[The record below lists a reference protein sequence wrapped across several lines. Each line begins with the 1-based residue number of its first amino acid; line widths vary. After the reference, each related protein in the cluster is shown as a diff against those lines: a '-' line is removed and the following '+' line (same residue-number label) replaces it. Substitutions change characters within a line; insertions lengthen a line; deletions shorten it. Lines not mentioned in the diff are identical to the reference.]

1 MTQYTFFQWLLFFY
15 FYCFAG
21 WCFESTYVSLKTR
34 KLTNRGFMRG
44 PFLPI
49 YGSGAIIMLFAS
61 IPFKENLVLTYFA
74 GAIAATLLEY
84 VTGVSMEAIFKVRYW
99 DYSNQKFNF
108 QGHICL
114 SSTIA
119 WGFLTLLLTNVL
131 HTPVESFVLGI
142 PEKVTEGVAFVLT
155 IFIAADFALSFKAA
169 LDLRDILVRM
179 EKIKEDVTI
188 MQKRLDVIVAVAGN
202 ELENR
207 KEELEERLDS
217 LREKI
222 KVSPSE
228 YLDSVKEEIN
238 EIAMRYRIQKEKR
251 EHLLTFRDFYK
262 RNMIL
267 NNPLSSKR
275 FKDALEEIKRKVK

>member
-1 MTQYTFFQWLLFFY
+1 MPI
-15 FYCFAG
+15 
-21 WCFESTYVSLKTR
+21 R
-34 KLTNRGFMRG
+34 KGRV
-44 PFLPI
+44 
-49 YGSGAIIMLFAS
+49 IIMAEIKKMTKKDYFNELKGLVANRQDLVDFIDHEIELLSKKSSRTA
-61 IPFKENLVLTYFA
+61 PTKTQVEN
-74 GAIAATLLEY
+74 
-84 VTGVSMEAIFKVRYW
+84 
-99 DYSNQKFNF
+99 
-108 QGHICL
+108 
-114 SSTIA
+114 
-119 WGFLTLLLTNVL
+119 
-131 HTPVESFVLGI
+131 
-142 PEKVTEGVAFVLT
+142 
-155 IFIAADFALSFKAA
+155 
-169 LDLRDILVRM
+169 

-251 EHLLTFRDFYK
+251 EHLLTIRDFYK